1 MVRATVNGR
10 SPAAVQ
16 MMCHSVPSF
25 SGLLARSH
33 PGQRPLPAV
42 EPKSVEWRGR
52 GERADAIELD
62 SRPLESAFL
71 QHSAR
76 SRIAHARAGVERLAA
91 EIVERVIDHGA
102 CRFGGVAVA
111 PERNGEPITD
121 LGRLSG
127 AVGNSA
133 GA

>member
-1 MVRATVNGR
+1 MLSATVSGLV
-10 SPAAVQ
+10 PAAVK

-91 EIVERVIDHGA
+91 EIVERAIDHGA
-102 CRFGGVAVA
+102 PRFGGVAFA
-111 PERNGEPITD
+111 PEHNAAPLTD
-121 LGRLSG
+121 LSRP
-127 AVGNSA
+127 
-133 GA
+133 